1 MATSIQ
7 HMEGMRGKFEIT
19 EGPRTKDEMEHLVKT
34 GGKVR
39 LEVTERQGGMMI
51 SSLFREA
58 IIESIVP
65 LKSGEAH
72 IKGQIR
78 LPNESRRLT
87 WFAFETVYDPEGRT
101 GPVTLLAEKN

>member
-1 MATSIQ
+1 
-7 HMEGMRGKFEIT
+7 MEGMRGKFEIT

-72 IKGQIR
+72 LKGQI
-78 LPNESRRLT
+78 PKAGPGPSRSSPR
-87 WFAFETVYDPEGRT
+87 RT
-101 GPVTLLAEKN
+101 STAHGLLLDKSPWTMSMGL